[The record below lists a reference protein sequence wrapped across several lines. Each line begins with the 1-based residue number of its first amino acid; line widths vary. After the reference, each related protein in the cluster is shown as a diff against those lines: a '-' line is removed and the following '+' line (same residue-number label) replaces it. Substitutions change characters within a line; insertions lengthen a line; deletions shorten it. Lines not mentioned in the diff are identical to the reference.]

1 MKRGKYIAAAALA
14 GLLALGSG
22 ATYAFGERCD
32 GWQHGHGG
40 GGFGAMGAI
49 YQLEDLTPDQL
60 KQLHALQIKQ
70 RNEMEQARSERESLH
85 DAIAKTTDPKALRP
99 LAEKEGK
106 LVTDRIMK
114 RAEFRAEVEK
124 ILTPAQKTKL
134 KAMKE
139 EWDKRRGDR
148 RDGHDGRGPGP
159 QW

>member
-1 MKRGKYIAAAALA
+1 MAAAALA
-14 GLLALGSG
+14 GLLALGSSV
-22 ATYAFGERCD
+22 TYAFGEHCD
-32 GWQHGHGG
+32 GWQRGHGG
-40 GGFGAMGAI
+40 GAGAMGAI
-49 YQLEDLTPDQL
+49 YQLDDLTPDQL

-70 RNEMEQARSERESLH
+70 RNEREKTRSERESLH

-106 LVTDRIMK
+106 LVTDRIME

-124 ILTPAQKTKL
+124 ILTPAQRTKL

-139 EWDKRRGDR
+139 EWEKRRDDR
-148 RDGHDGRGPGP
+148 RDGRGPGP